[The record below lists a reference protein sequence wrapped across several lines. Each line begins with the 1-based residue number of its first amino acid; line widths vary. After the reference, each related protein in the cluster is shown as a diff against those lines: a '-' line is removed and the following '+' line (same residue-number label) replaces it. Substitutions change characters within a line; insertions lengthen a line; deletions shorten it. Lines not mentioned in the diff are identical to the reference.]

1 MRTLAMIGAGAI
13 AALISVT
20 GAFAWTQE
28 QPAKSGGGGANAV
41 DLSDNDAFQALQDKV
56 NGKAPSSQS
65 GFQVYGGV
73 DAGSATADSPVPIH
87 TACRPCAAGHRLSAT
102 RRTRASG
109 GRATSSRS
117 GAPGALAVQRLN
129 ADHLVAAAD
138 VLDRGE

>member
-56 NGKAPSSQS
+56 NGKAPESQS
-65 GFQVYGGV
+65 GFQVYTSAGT
-73 DAGSATADSPVPIH
+73 GSATGLTGASPYGVAP
-87 TACRPCAAGHRLSAT
+87 LS
-102 RRTRASG
+102 
-109 GRATSSRS
+109 GRGSAFSYSPN
-117 GAPGALAVQRLN
+117 PGF
-129 ADHLVAAAD
+129 
-138 VLDRGE
+138 RGPAE

>member
-73 DAGSATADSPVPIH
+73 DAGAGTGFTGSNPYAVSPM
-87 TACRPCAAGHRLSAT
+87 RG
-102 RRTRASG
+102 RAS
-109 GRATSSRS
+109 AFSYSPN
-117 GAPGALAVQRLN
+117 PGF
-129 ADHLVAAAD
+129 
-138 VLDRGE
+138 RGPGD